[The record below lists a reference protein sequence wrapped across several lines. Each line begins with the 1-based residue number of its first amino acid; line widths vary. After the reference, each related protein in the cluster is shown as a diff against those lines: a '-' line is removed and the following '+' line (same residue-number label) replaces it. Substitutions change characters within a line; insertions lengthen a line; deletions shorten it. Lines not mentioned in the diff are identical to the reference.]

1 MKKFYI
7 SILTLIIISCNSSGN
22 SNITSLIENGDLE
35 ELKKRKKEYV
45 DTMNT
50 MQVEL
55 NEINDGIAFLDENE
69 KLTLVSNY
77 EIKEKVF
84 NSYMEAQA
92 NLKTRKNVLIL
103 PEFQGTLEKIFVYEG
118 QYVKKGKLLAEI
130 NDSGLKEQLDQLT
143 IQANFAKENFERT
156 ERLWNNNIGSEI
168 QFLKSKTD
176 FESSQKMVEQMKDR
190 LAKTKI
196 YAPFDGEV
204 DEIISNQ
211 GSNLIPGVSQILR
224 LVNLDKIY
232 AEASVSEK
240 YISFIEEGTEA
251 IVQVPLLGKEIKSQ
265 IIQTGNFINPSNRT
279 FRVEVPVENIDK
291 KIKQNL
297 DAKIKINIYSKDDAV
312 VIPLRIVRE
321 DASGENFVYVMNEYA
336 SELGMNNTS
345 FNNAS
350 GLPDPLNVTSA
361 YDKYS
366 KSKFLNASGFKI
378 YSVSLDKNKSSWLS
392 AIKQDKLSWSEHVCD
407 YKGWQ
412 SDAAVKYNIQR
423 IPSNF
428 IIDANG
434 VIIAKNLTGDM
445 LHTELDKLVKSF

>member
-1 MKKFYI
+1 MNKLYI

-22 SNITSLIENGDLE
+22 SDIETLIENGNLE

-45 DTMNT
+45 GVMNS

-55 NEINDGIAFLDENE
+55 NEINNGISFLDENE
-69 KLTLVSNY
+69 KLTLVSSF
-77 EIKEKVF
+77 EIKEKIF
-84 NSYMEAQA
+84 NSYIEAQA

-103 PEFQGTLEKIFVYEG
+103 PEFQGTLEQVFVSEG
-118 QYVKKGKLLAEI
+118 QKVKKGQLLAEI
-130 NDSGLKEQLDQLT
+130 NDSGLKEQVDQLI

-156 ERLWNNNIGSEI
+156 ERLWNNSIGSEI

-196 YAPFDGEV
+196 YAPFEGEI

-279 FRVEVPVENIDK
+279 FRVEVPVENIDN

-297 DAKIKINIYSKDDAV
+297 DAKIKINIYSKKDAV

-321 DASGENFVYVMNEYA
+321 DASGRNFVYVMNQDIKEGVYVTTKTFI
-336 SELGMNNTS
+336 SLGNKNNTDVEVTE
-345 FNNAS
+345 
-350 GLPDPLNVTSA
+350 GL
-361 YDKYS
+361 
-366 KSKFLNASGFKI
+366 KI
-378 YSVSLDKNKSSWLS
+378 
-392 AIKQDKLSWSEHVCD
+392 
-407 YKGWQ
+407 
-412 SDAAVKYNIQR
+412 
-423 IPSNF
+423 
-428 IIDANG
+428 
-434 VIIAKNLTGDM
+434 GDM
-445 LHTELDKLVKSF
+445 LVLEGASIVEDSQRVKLIN

>member
-7 SILTLIIISCNSSGN
+7 SILTLIIISCNSSG
-22 SNITSLIENGDLE
+22 SSSITSLIDNGDLDG
-35 ELKKRKKEYV
+35 LKKRKKEYV

-69 KLTLVSNY
+69 KLTLVTNY

-103 PEFQGTLEKIFVYEG
+103 PEFQGTLEQIFVNEG
-118 QYVKKGKLLAEI
+118 QNVKKGKLLAEI
-130 NDSGLKEQLDQLT
+130 NDSGLKEQLEQLT

-211 GSNLIPGVSQILR
+211 GSNLIPGVNQILR

-251 IVQVPLLGKEIKSQ
+251 IVQVPLLGKEVKSQ

-279 FRVEVPVENIDK
+279 FRVEVPVENIDN

-297 DAKIKINIYSKDDAV
+297 DAKIKINIYSKKDAV

-321 DASGENFVYVMNEYA
+321 DASGRNFVYVMNQDVKEGVYVTA
-336 SELGMNNTS
+336 KTFISLGNKNNTDVEVTE
-345 FNNAS
+345 
-350 GLPDPLNVTSA
+350 GL
-361 YDKYS
+361 
-366 KSKFLNASGFKI
+366 KI
-378 YSVSLDKNKSSWLS
+378 
-392 AIKQDKLSWSEHVCD
+392 
-407 YKGWQ
+407 
-412 SDAAVKYNIQR
+412 
-423 IPSNF
+423 
-428 IIDANG
+428 
-434 VIIAKNLTGDM
+434 GDM
-445 LHTELDKLVKSF
+445 LVLEGASIVEDSQRVKLIN

>member
-7 SILTLIIISCNSSGN
+7 SILVLLIISCNSSGS
-22 SNITSLIENGDLE
+22 SNITSLIENGDIE

-69 KLTLVSNY
+69 KLTLVSSY

-84 NSYMEAQA
+84 NSYIEAQA
-92 NLKTRKNVLIL
+92 NLKTRKNILIL
-103 PEFQGTLEKIFVYEG
+103 PEFQGTLEQIFVNEG
-118 QYVKKGKLLAEI
+118 QYVKKGRLLAEI
-130 NDSGLKEQLDQLT
+130 NDSGLKEQLEQLT

-190 LAKTKI
+190 LAKTKV

-251 IVQVPLLGKEIKSQ
+251 IVQVPLLGKEIESK
-265 IIQTGNFINPSNRT
+265 IIQTGNFINPNNRT
-279 FRVEVPVENIDK
+279 FRVEVPVENIDN

-297 DAKIKINIYSKDDAV
+297 DAKIKINIYSKKDAV
-312 VIPLRIVRE
+312 IIPLKIVRE
-321 DASGENFVYVMNEYA
+321 DASGKNFVYVMNQDVKEGVYITDKTFI
-336 SELGMNNTS
+336 SLGNKNNTDIEVTE
-345 FNNAS
+345 
-350 GLPDPLNVTSA
+350 GL
-361 YDKYS
+361 
-366 KSKFLNASGFKI
+366 KI
-378 YSVSLDKNKSSWLS
+378 
-392 AIKQDKLSWSEHVCD
+392 
-407 YKGWQ
+407 
-412 SDAAVKYNIQR
+412 
-423 IPSNF
+423 
-428 IIDANG
+428 
-434 VIIAKNLTGDM
+434 GDM
-445 LHTELDKLVKSF
+445 LVLEGASIVEDSQRVKLIN

>member
-7 SILTLIIISCNSSGN
+7 SILVLLIISCNSSGS
-22 SNITSLIENGDLE
+22 SNITSLIENGDIE

-69 KLTLVSNY
+69 KLTLVSSY

-84 NSYMEAQA
+84 NSYIEAQA
-92 NLKTRKNVLIL
+92 NLKTRKNILIL
-103 PEFQGTLEKIFVYEG
+103 PEFQGTLEQIYVNEG
-118 QYVKKGKLLAEI
+118 QNVKKGTLLAEI
-130 NDSGLKEQLDQLT
+130 NDSGLKEQLEQLT

-176 FESSQKMVEQMKDR
+176 FESSQKMVEQMKNR
-190 LAKTKI
+190 LAKTKV

-224 LVNLDKIY
+224 LVNLNKIY

-240 YISFIEEGTEA
+240 YISFIEEGTEV
-251 IVQVPLLGKEIKSQ
+251 IVQVPLLGKEIKSK
-265 IIQTGNFINPSNRT
+265 IIQTGNFINPNNRT
-279 FRVEVPVENIDK
+279 FRVEVPVENIDN

-297 DAKIKINIYSKDDAV
+297 DAKIKINIYSKKDAV
-312 VIPLRIVRE
+312 VIPLKIVRE
-321 DASGENFVYVMNEYA
+321 DASGKNFVYVMNQDVKEGVYITNKTFI
-336 SELGMNNTS
+336 SVGNKNNTDIEVTE
-345 FNNAS
+345 
-350 GLPDPLNVTSA
+350 GLKV
-361 YDKYS
+361 
-366 KSKFLNASGFKI
+366 
-378 YSVSLDKNKSSWLS
+378 
-392 AIKQDKLSWSEHVCD
+392 
-407 YKGWQ
+407 
-412 SDAAVKYNIQR
+412 
-423 IPSNF
+423 
-428 IIDANG
+428 
-434 VIIAKNLTGDM
+434 GDM
-445 LHTELDKLVKSF
+445 LVLEGASIVEDSQRVKLIN

>member
-1 MKKFYI
+1 MKKLYI
-7 SILTLIIISCNSSGN
+7 SILTLIIISCNSSGS

-130 NDSGLKEQLDQLT
+130 NDSGLQEQLEQLT

-211 GSNLIPGVSQILR
+211 GTNLIPGVSQILR

-251 IVQVPLLGKEIKSQ
+251 IVQIPLLGKEIKSQ

-321 DASGENFVYVMNEYA
+321 DASGENFVYVMNQDVKEGVYIA
-336 SELGMNNTS
+336 SKTFISLGNKNNTDVEVTE
-345 FNNAS
+345 
-350 GLPDPLNVTSA
+350 GL
-361 YDKYS
+361 
-366 KSKFLNASGFKI
+366 KI
-378 YSVSLDKNKSSWLS
+378 
-392 AIKQDKLSWSEHVCD
+392 
-407 YKGWQ
+407 
-412 SDAAVKYNIQR
+412 
-423 IPSNF
+423 
-428 IIDANG
+428 
-434 VIIAKNLTGDM
+434 GDM
-445 LHTELDKLVKSF
+445 LVLEGASIVEDSQRVKLIN

>member
-7 SILTLIIISCNSSGN
+7 SILVLLIISCNSSGS
-22 SNITSLIENGDLE
+22 SNITSLIENGDIE

-69 KLTLVSNY
+69 KLTLVSSY

-84 NSYMEAQA
+84 NSYIEAQA
-92 NLKTRKNVLIL
+92 NLKTRKNILIL
-103 PEFQGTLEKIFVYEG
+103 PEFQGTLEQIFVNEG
-118 QYVKKGKLLAEI
+118 QYVKKGRLLAEI
-130 NDSGLKEQLDQLT
+130 NDSGLKEQLEQLT

-196 YAPFDGEV
+196 YAPFDGEI

-251 IVQVPLLGKEIKSQ
+251 IVQVPLLGKEIKSK
-265 IIQTGNFINPSNRT
+265 IIQTGNFINPNNRT
-279 FRVEVPVENIDK
+279 FRVEVPVENIDN

-297 DAKIKINIYSKDDAV
+297 DAKIKINIYSKKDAV
-312 VIPLRIVRE
+312 IIPLKIVRE
-321 DASGENFVYVMNEYA
+321 DASGKNFVYVMNQDVKQGVYITDKTFI
-336 SELGMNNTS
+336 SLGNKNNTDIEVTE
-345 FNNAS
+345 
-350 GLPDPLNVTSA
+350 GL
-361 YDKYS
+361 
-366 KSKFLNASGFKI
+366 KI
-378 YSVSLDKNKSSWLS
+378 
-392 AIKQDKLSWSEHVCD
+392 
-407 YKGWQ
+407 
-412 SDAAVKYNIQR
+412 
-423 IPSNF
+423 
-428 IIDANG
+428 
-434 VIIAKNLTGDM
+434 GDM
-445 LHTELDKLVKSF
+445 LVLEGASIVEDSQRVKLIN

>member
-7 SILTLIIISCNSSGN
+7 SILVLLIISCNSSGS
-22 SNITSLIENGDLE
+22 SNITSLIENGDIE

-69 KLTLVSNY
+69 KLTLVSSY

-84 NSYMEAQA
+84 NSYIEAQA
-92 NLKTRKNVLIL
+92 NLKTRKNILIL
-103 PEFQGTLEKIFVYEG
+103 PEFQGTLEQIYVNEG
-118 QYVKKGKLLAEI
+118 QNVKKGTLLAEI
-130 NDSGLKEQLDQLT
+130 NDSGLKEQLEQLT

-190 LAKTKI
+190 LAKTKV

-240 YISFIEEGTEA
+240 YISFIEEGTEV
-251 IVQVPLLGKEIKSQ
+251 IVQVPLLGKDIKSK
-265 IIQTGNFINPSNRT
+265 IIQTGNFINPNNRT
-279 FRVEVPVENIDK
+279 FRVEVPVENIDN

-297 DAKIKINIYSKDDAV
+297 DAKIKINIYSKKDAV
-312 VIPLRIVRE
+312 VIPLKIVRE
-321 DASGENFVYVMNEYA
+321 DASGKNFVYVMNQDVKEGVYITDKTFI
-336 SELGMNNTS
+336 SLGNKNNTDIEVTE
-345 FNNAS
+345 
-350 GLPDPLNVTSA
+350 GL
-361 YDKYS
+361 
-366 KSKFLNASGFKI
+366 KI
-378 YSVSLDKNKSSWLS
+378 
-392 AIKQDKLSWSEHVCD
+392 
-407 YKGWQ
+407 
-412 SDAAVKYNIQR
+412 
-423 IPSNF
+423 
-428 IIDANG
+428 
-434 VIIAKNLTGDM
+434 GDM
-445 LHTELDKLVKSF
+445 LVLEGASIVEDSQRVKLIN

>member
-7 SILTLIIISCNSSGN
+7 SILTLIIISCNSSGS

-190 LAKTKI
+190 LSKTKV

-251 IVQVPLLGKEIKSQ
+251 IVQIPLLGKEIKSQ

-297 DAKIKINIYSKDDAV
+297 DAKIKINIYSKDEAV

-321 DASGENFVYVMNEYA
+321 DASGKNFVYVMNQDVKEGVYIT
-336 SELGMNNTS
+336 SKTFISLGNKNNTDVEVTE
-345 FNNAS
+345 
-350 GLPDPLNVTSA
+350 GL
-361 YDKYS
+361 
-366 KSKFLNASGFKI
+366 KI
-378 YSVSLDKNKSSWLS
+378 
-392 AIKQDKLSWSEHVCD
+392 
-407 YKGWQ
+407 
-412 SDAAVKYNIQR
+412 
-423 IPSNF
+423 
-428 IIDANG
+428 
-434 VIIAKNLTGDM
+434 GDM
-445 LHTELDKLVKSF
+445 LVLEGASIVEDSQRVKLIN

>member
-190 LAKTKI
+190 LATTKI

-211 GSNLIPGVSQILR
+211 GSNLIPGISQILR

-251 IVQVPLLGKEIKSQ
+251 IVQIPLLGKEIKSQ

-321 DASGENFVYVMNEYA
+321 DASGENFVYVMNQDVKEGVYIT
-336 SELGMNNTS
+336 SKTFISLGNKNNTDVEVTE
-345 FNNAS
+345 
-350 GLPDPLNVTSA
+350 GL
-361 YDKYS
+361 
-366 KSKFLNASGFKI
+366 KI
-378 YSVSLDKNKSSWLS
+378 
-392 AIKQDKLSWSEHVCD
+392 
-407 YKGWQ
+407 
-412 SDAAVKYNIQR
+412 
-423 IPSNF
+423 
-428 IIDANG
+428 
-434 VIIAKNLTGDM
+434 GDM
-445 LHTELDKLVKSF
+445 LVLEGASIVEDSQRVKLIN

>member
-1 MKKFYI
+1 MKKLYI
-7 SILTLIIISCNSSGN
+7 SILTLIIISCNSSGS

-130 NDSGLKEQLDQLT
+130 NDSGLKEQLEQLT

-251 IVQVPLLGKEIKSQ
+251 IVQIPLLGKEIKSQ

-297 DAKIKINIYSKDDAV
+297 DAKIKINIYSKEDAV
-312 VIPLRIVRE
+312 VIHLRIVRE
-321 DASGENFVYVMNEYA
+321 DASGKNFVYVMNQDVKEGVYIT
-336 SELGMNNTS
+336 SKTFISLGNKNNTDVEVTE
-345 FNNAS
+345 
-350 GLPDPLNVTSA
+350 GL
-361 YDKYS
+361 
-366 KSKFLNASGFKI
+366 KI
-378 YSVSLDKNKSSWLS
+378 
-392 AIKQDKLSWSEHVCD
+392 
-407 YKGWQ
+407 
-412 SDAAVKYNIQR
+412 
-423 IPSNF
+423 
-428 IIDANG
+428 
-434 VIIAKNLTGDM
+434 GDM
-445 LHTELDKLVKSF
+445 LVLEGASIVEDSQRVKLIN

>member
-1 MKKFYI
+1 MKKLYI
-7 SILTLIIISCNSSGN
+7 SILTLIIISCNSSGS

-130 NDSGLKEQLDQLT
+130 NDSGLKEQLEQLT

-251 IVQVPLLGKEIKSQ
+251 IVQIPLLGKEIKSQ

-321 DASGENFVYVMNEYA
+321 DASGENFVYVMNQDVKEGVYIT
-336 SELGMNNTS
+336 SKTFISLGNKNNTDVEVTE
-345 FNNAS
+345 
-350 GLPDPLNVTSA
+350 GL
-361 YDKYS
+361 
-366 KSKFLNASGFKI
+366 KI
-378 YSVSLDKNKSSWLS
+378 
-392 AIKQDKLSWSEHVCD
+392 
-407 YKGWQ
+407 
-412 SDAAVKYNIQR
+412 
-423 IPSNF
+423 
-428 IIDANG
+428 
-434 VIIAKNLTGDM
+434 GDM
-445 LHTELDKLVKSF
+445 LVLEGASIVEDSQRVKLIN

>member
-7 SILTLIIISCNSSGN
+7 SILVLLIISCNSSGS
-22 SNITSLIENGDLE
+22 SNITSLIENGDIE

-69 KLTLVSNY
+69 KLTLVSSY

-84 NSYMEAQA
+84 NSYIEAQA
-92 NLKTRKNVLIL
+92 NLKTRKNILIL
-103 PEFQGTLEKIFVYEG
+103 PEFQGTLEQIYVNEG
-118 QYVKKGKLLAEI
+118 QNVKKGRLLAEI
-130 NDSGLKEQLDQLT
+130 NDSGLKEQLEQLT

-190 LAKTKI
+190 LAKTKV

-240 YISFIEEGTEA
+240 YISFIEEGTEV
-251 IVQVPLLGKEIKSQ
+251 IVQVPLLGKEIKSK
-265 IIQTGNFINPSNRT
+265 IIQTGNFINPNNRT
-279 FRVEVPVENIDK
+279 FRVEVPVENIDN

-297 DAKIKINIYSKDDAV
+297 DAKIKINIYSKKDAV
-312 VIPLRIVRE
+312 IIPLKIVRE
-321 DASGENFVYVMNEYA
+321 DASGKNFVYVMNQDVKEGVYITDKTFI
-336 SELGMNNTS
+336 SLGNKNNTDIEVTE
-345 FNNAS
+345 
-350 GLPDPLNVTSA
+350 GL
-361 YDKYS
+361 
-366 KSKFLNASGFKI
+366 KI
-378 YSVSLDKNKSSWLS
+378 
-392 AIKQDKLSWSEHVCD
+392 
-407 YKGWQ
+407 
-412 SDAAVKYNIQR
+412 
-423 IPSNF
+423 
-428 IIDANG
+428 
-434 VIIAKNLTGDM
+434 GDM
-445 LHTELDKLVKSF
+445 LVLEGASIVEDSQRVKLIN

>member
-7 SILTLIIISCNSSGN
+7 SILVLLIISCNSSGS
-22 SNITSLIENGDLE
+22 SNITSLIENGDIE

-69 KLTLVSNY
+69 KLTLVSSY

-84 NSYMEAQA
+84 NSYIEAQA
-92 NLKTRKNVLIL
+92 NLKTRKNILIL
-103 PEFQGTLEKIFVYEG
+103 PEFQGTLEQIYVNEG
-118 QYVKKGKLLAEI
+118 QNVKKGTLLAEI
-130 NDSGLKEQLDQLT
+130 NDSGLKEQLEQLT

-190 LAKTKI
+190 LAKTKV

-251 IVQVPLLGKEIKSQ
+251 IVQVPLLGKEIKSK
-265 IIQTGNFINPSNRT
+265 IIQTGNFINPNNRT
-279 FRVEVPVENIDK
+279 FRVEVPVENIDN

-297 DAKIKINIYSKDDAV
+297 DAKIKINIYSKKDAV
-312 VIPLRIVRE
+312 IIPLKIVRE
-321 DASGENFVYVMNEYA
+321 DASGKNFVYVMNQDVKQGVYITDKTFI
-336 SELGMNNTS
+336 SLGNKNNTDIEVTE
-345 FNNAS
+345 
-350 GLPDPLNVTSA
+350 GL
-361 YDKYS
+361 
-366 KSKFLNASGFKI
+366 KI
-378 YSVSLDKNKSSWLS
+378 
-392 AIKQDKLSWSEHVCD
+392 
-407 YKGWQ
+407 
-412 SDAAVKYNIQR
+412 
-423 IPSNF
+423 
-428 IIDANG
+428 
-434 VIIAKNLTGDM
+434 GDM
-445 LHTELDKLVKSF
+445 LVLEGASIVEDSQRVKLIN